1 MMSPAKRSA
10 ENTDQLRASPIQHA
24 RRLVNRDGAAV
35 LTMRALAVEAGC
47 AVGLLY
53 KARGAAARVGWP
65 RVAAAVAPIYASP
78 RVR

>member
-1 MMSPAKRSA
+1 
-10 ENTDQLRASPIQHA
+10 
-24 RRLVNRDGAAV
+24 VNRDGAAV

-65 RVAAAVAPIYASP
+65 HVAAAVAPIYASP